1 MIRVTYRT
9 KLSHLMYFSWYHI
22 IRVRGLII
30 FMYLVSC
37 LIAYQSLPEDVEI
50 VVGVIAFV
58 IMSIIIFSVF
68 LVLTFPLAFIL
79 TQISGKNK
87 TLMTENSIELHEE
100 HFVSE
105 NQYGR
110 SVLKWDIVQK
120 LRRTKRFI
128 FVYVSK
134 SSAVIIP
141 KKAFLSEDDWNSF
154 YHFLQTHCNVKA
166 TG

>member
-1 MIRVTYRT
+1 
-9 KLSHLMYFSWYHI
+9 
-22 IRVRGLII
+22 
-30 FMYLVSC
+30 MYLLSC
-37 LIAYQSLPEDVEI
+37 FLAYQSLPEDVGI
-50 VVGVIAFV
+50 VVGVIACI
-58 IMSIIIFSVF
+58 IMSIIILAVF
-68 LVLTFPLAFIL
+68 LVLTFPLVFIL

-87 TLMTENSIELHEE
+87 TIMTENSIELHED

-105 NQYGR
+105 NRYGR

-128 FVYVSK
+128 FVYISQ
-134 SSAVIIP
+134 SSAMMIP

-166 TG
+166 TA